1 MCRIHPMEL
10 EGSATRVGNTS
21 LNEIGRRNVEPS
33 MARIVQISFGG
44 FCDLSS
50 SYFLMR
56 NTR

>member
-1 MCRIHPMEL
+1 MCRIL

-21 LNEIGRRNVEPS
+21 LNEIGRRNVAPS
-33 MARIVQISFGG
+33 MAWIVQISFGG